1 MHLNNIIERWKGNF
15 FLSFPCPKV
24 IVICLEPCALS
35 CFLLLCLFV
44 CQTGYTKTPTMCFSR
59 KLQHTQKH
67 TAALTWCL
75 KEVNPFC
82 VVLFLACVGVLFGFQ
97 WNSSN
102 IEAWSGL
109 AAECIRGFQSSCLK
123 WLLFGG
129 NMLSFHSVCP
139 WHHSALFCPRTFQ
152 DYTLTMYFQQ
162 AWRDKR
168 LSYSEIPL
176 NLTLDNRVADQLWV
190 PDTYF
195 LNDKKSFVH
204 GVTVKN
210 RMIRL
215 HPDGTVLYGL
225 RWDLNLFDC
234 KTRPKVI
241 SGMSKSQLKEP

>member
-1 MHLNNIIERWKGNF
+1 MEFQRNYEVSVSVEDFSVMNQMLKCLLKKR
-15 FLSFPCPKV
+15 STV
-24 IVICLEPCALS
+24 IPSVVPPAL
-35 CFLLLCLFV
+35 
-44 CQTGYTKTPTMCFSR
+44 
-59 KLQHTQKH
+59 
-67 TAALTWCL
+67 
-75 KEVNPFC
+75 
-82 VVLFLACVGVLFGFQ
+82 
-97 WNSSN
+97 
-102 IEAWSGL
+102 
-109 AAECIRGFQSSCLK
+109 QSSTH
-123 WLLFGG
+123 
-129 NMLSFHSVCP
+129 LSLVP
-139 WHHSALFCPRTFQ
+139 PQ

-225 RWDLNLFDC
+225 RYSEF
-234 KTRPKVI
+234 
-241 SGMSKSQLKEP
+241 

>member
-1 MHLNNIIERWKGNF
+1 MNRRN
-15 FLSFPCPKV
+15 SP
-24 IVICLEPCALS
+24 
-35 CFLLLCLFV
+35 LLC
-44 CQTGYTKTPTMCFSR
+44 TES
-59 KLQHTQKH
+59 
-67 TAALTWCL
+67 
-75 KEVNPFC
+75 
-82 VVLFLACVGVLFGFQ
+82 FLACTSTAFK
-97 WNSSN
+97 WTSSN
-102 IEAWSGL
+102 IEAKSGL
-109 AAECIRGFQSSCLK
+109 IWELAVEVLQSSCVK
-123 WLLFGG
+123 WLLLGVTVSS
-129 NMLSFHSVCP
+129 LSFLSIFISLPPSSGRFPPTSSISFPPVFLALPLSVFLC
-139 WHHSALFCPRTFQ
+139 SLSVRLQ

-225 RWDLNLFDC
+225 RWDFNL
-234 KTRPKVI
+234 
-241 SGMSKSQLKEP
+241 LK

>member
-1 MHLNNIIERWKGNF
+1 MPF
-15 FLSFPCPKV
+15 A
-24 IVICLEPCALS
+24 ALS
-35 CFLLLCLFV
+35 LWSHAFSLSLSLL
-44 CQTGYTKTPTMCFSR
+44 P
-59 KLQHTQKH
+59 
-67 TAALTWCL
+67 
-75 KEVNPFC
+75 
-82 VVLFLACVGVLFGFQ
+82 
-97 WNSSN
+97 
-102 IEAWSGL
+102 
-109 AAECIRGFQSSCLK
+109 
-123 WLLFGG
+123 
-129 NMLSFHSVCP
+129 
-139 WHHSALFCPRTFQ
+139 Q

-225 RWDLNLFDC
+225 R
-234 KTRPKVI
+234 
-241 SGMSKSQLKEP
+241 